1 MPVAQLMK
9 TLNAPTL
16 RPNAFACII
25 LCFLL
30 SNSISFIPT
39 TFLLRSSAF
48 KSANSIIVLFL
59 DEHPAVL
66 SSSASVPVHC
76 SIN

>member
-59 DEHPAVL
+59 DEHPGIL
-66 SSSASVPVHC
+66 TFSSSVPVP
-76 SIN
+76 SAVN